1 VTSLTLDHVS
11 VRYGAGRRALTA
23 VDDVSLT
30 IPAGH
35 ALGLVGESGSGK
47 STLARAVVGLAP
59 VTGGR
64 ILLDS
69 RDVTRRR
76 GRSRRELGRHVQ
88 MIFQSPDTALDP
100 RMRVEETLSEAITA
114 YRSMSRSERDR
125 EVGRLLDLVAL
136 EGRVRGSWPRE
147 LSGGQRQRVS
157 IARALA
163 TAPEIL
169 IADEVTS
176 ALDVSVQGAVLN
188 LIRDLRRDLSISLL
202 FITHNLSLVRYVC
215 DDVAVMYLGR
225 LVEVGPSEDVLAAP
239 AHPYTEALVS
249 ASPSARPALAA
260 TRLPL
265 PYPMPHRSRGPR
277 RPGRVYHQ
285 RSWRGRRRAPQS
297 RRMSFR
303 RGAGG
308 VMLVRCRMALTCDQ
322 SFVAC
327 RQHRTS

>member
-249 ASPSARPALAA
+249 ASPSVAPSSGQRATVTLLGEPPDPHSPPPGCRFHTRCPVGPAVHADRAVCITSDPGEGADAR
-260 TRLPL
+260 RN
-265 PYPMPHRSRGPR
+265 R
-277 RPGRVYHQ
+277 
-285 RSWRGRRRAPQS
+285 
-297 RRMSFR
+297 
-303 RGAGG
+303 
-308 VMLVRCRMALTCDQ
+308 
-322 SFVAC
+322 VAC
-327 RQHRTS
+327 HFAGEPVA